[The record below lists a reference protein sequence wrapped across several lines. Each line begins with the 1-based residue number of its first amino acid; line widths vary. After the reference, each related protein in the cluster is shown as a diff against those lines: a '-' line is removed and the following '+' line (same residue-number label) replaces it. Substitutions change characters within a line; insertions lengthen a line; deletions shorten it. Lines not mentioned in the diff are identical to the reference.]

1 MDLSCAPIF
10 RNVVIALVAIVVIQ
24 SPLASTACA
33 VLPLRN
39 SDSHTR
45 QICSMFKNS
54 QDLTFATAF
63 HVADPCSLYATSVLE
78 FVVIFIV
85 NFVKCVAS
93 FIAIGATEIMIVIQI
108 SFL

>member
-24 SPLASTACA
+24 SPLAFIACA

-39 SDSHTR
+39 SDSHFSQT
-45 QICSMFKNS
+45 CSMFKSS
-54 QDLTFATAF
+54 QDLTCATAF
-63 HVADPCSLYATSVLE
+63 HVADPCSLYATSVSE
-78 FVVIFIV
+78 FVAKFIV